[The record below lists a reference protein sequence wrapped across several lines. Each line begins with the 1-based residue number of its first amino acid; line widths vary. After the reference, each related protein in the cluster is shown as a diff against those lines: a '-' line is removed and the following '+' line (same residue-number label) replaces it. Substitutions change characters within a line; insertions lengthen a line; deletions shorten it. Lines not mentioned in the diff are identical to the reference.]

1 MRSQEKQNMMM
12 KKQILIL
19 LTCLSLFLIQMNV
32 AAAGALPEDNRLTYT
47 TSFTGSDNTLK
58 GKSAQQQYFEV
69 MDYWNVDELR
79 IKLDFQISQ
88 ITEEQISS
96 VTLTLNGSP
105 FYTFRPSLKD
115 NGKQQLILQAPK
127 GFLKKGTNTLGIQG
141 YLQSNNTDDQAC
153 SVNYDFDNWLHLFN
167 TSSINVMYTPKA
179 LTGGISD
186 FSERFSGIDTLTK
199 KKSILTVPNNSTGA
213 ELEAATYALSG
224 YAKGNSLDN
233 KTIPM
238 LPYRSDT
245 VKGKEAV
252 VLVGMYDRL
261 PSELKSQLSSSE
273 DLGTHALL
281 QLVNKDTVPLL
292 VVTSKDESLLIKAGR
307 FMANEEL
314 MGQVTSDLKV
324 VDDAT
329 EVSAPPLSISSN
341 ITFTETGDKLTGA
354 HHQEQTYFVTL
365 PSNRSIADSGKI
377 SLDFRYAQNLDFN
390 RSLVTVSINNTPIGS
405 KKLTKELANGD
416 NLNLPVPQNLNISGN
431 FSVTVAFDLE
441 LVGANCIIDREQMP
455 WAYISKDSI
464 MRLNTK
470 DRTDLLFNNYP
481 YPFIRDG
488 IYNQVAVVLP
498 EKMDDYAYLSLSNVF
513 NLLGKYASGNVGNI
527 QFYTDSV
534 SADHLKNN
542 NVIAIGAYKNNKIIR
557 DHNDKLY
564 FQYNGNGTAIRSN
577 EKMSIEEQYG
587 AQIGTLQLID
597 SPFSA
602 GRGLLA
608 VTGVGS
614 EEYFLASKLV
624 ATEQS
629 KWKVYGDG
637 VITDKDGNV
646 SAYRFKTITGAK
658 EDSVVKKIT
667 ERTDVLSFVIAIVLV
682 LTLVILSLILLLRK
696 HMKKRGDK
704 RET

>member
-1 MRSQEKQNMMM
+1 MMM